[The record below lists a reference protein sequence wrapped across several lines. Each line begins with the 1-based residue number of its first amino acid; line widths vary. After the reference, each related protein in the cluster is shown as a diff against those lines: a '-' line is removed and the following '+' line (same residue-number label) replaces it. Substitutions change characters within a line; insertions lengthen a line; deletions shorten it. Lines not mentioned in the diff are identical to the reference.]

1 MDSVVNLL
9 FYTQVCYL
17 VLLLTSAR
25 LVCRSVF
32 YQNKSINFVKIMFLL
47 SSLYEMFDKR
57 SIETAAVDANIL
69 SHLKCRVEV
78 EHKKIIKRLRI
89 KKLSGENLKLEIRI
103 FIGVQIRVVKRL
115 KFEYGCHEKTRKG
128 K

>member
-32 YQNKSINFVKIMFLL
+32 YQNKSINFVKLL
-47 SSLYEMFDKR
+47 LY
-57 SIETAAVDANIL
+57 IL
-69 SHLKCRVEV
+69 SVKLLLLFYE
-78 EHKKIIKRLRI
+78 KRL
-89 KKLSGENLKLEIRI
+89 ENVSCNQGSSTLKIQDSK
-103 FIGVQIRVVKRL
+103 V
-115 KFEYGCHEKTRKG
+115 TS
-128 K
+128 